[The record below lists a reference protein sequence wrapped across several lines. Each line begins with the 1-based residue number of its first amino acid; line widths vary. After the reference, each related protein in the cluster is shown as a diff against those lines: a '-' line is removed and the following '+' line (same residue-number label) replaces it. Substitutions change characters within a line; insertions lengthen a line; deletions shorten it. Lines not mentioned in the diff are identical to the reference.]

1 MSVLWAPRRQA
12 RARGKPHAPHLHPPA
27 PSQYTLLRSSEFFIN
42 LGDNAHLDSAYG
54 GYCVFAAIAEG
65 DAASWVAVD
74 AVAKAIAKG
83 GKKAV
88 GVVRVELA

>member
-1 MSVLWAPRRQA
+1 
-12 RARGKPHAPHLHPPA
+12 
-27 PSQYTLLRSSEFFIN
+27 
-42 LGDNAHLDSAYG
+42 
-54 GYCVFAAIAEG
+54 VFAAIAEG